1 MNFRFNTDLISNYK
15 SNSQISRVLTEDWVE
30 KNIYCPICGKPY
42 IDRYENN
49 HPTGDFYCLDCNSDF
64 ELKSKQSTSE
74 KLSKTIADGEYSTM
88 ISRITSLKN
97 PNFFFMMYNN
107 YTVQNFILIP
117 NHFFT
122 PEIIIKRKPLGPNA
136 RRSGW
141 TGCNINISSIPES
154 GKIFLIKNKVQ
165 IPQETVINN
174 YKKTKTLIT
183 KNLDS
188 RGWIMDVLS
197 CIERIPAQDFTLN
210 QVYEFERELKVKHPD
225 NNHVKDK
232 IRQQLQYLRDKGFIE
247 FVSPG
252 HYRKI

>member
-1 MNFRFNTDLISNYK
+1 
-15 SNSQISRVLTEDWVE
+15 
-30 KNIYCPICGKPY
+30 
-42 IDRYENN
+42 
-49 HPTGDFYCLDCNSDF
+49 
-64 ELKSKQSTSE
+64 
-74 KLSKTIADGEYSTM
+74 
-88 ISRITSLKN
+88 
-97 PNFFFMMYNN
+97 MMYNN

-122 PEIIIKRKPLGPNA
+122 PEIIIKRNPLGPHA
-136 RRSGW
+136 RRAGW

-154 GKIFLIKNKVQ
+154 GKIFLIKNQVQ

-197 CIERIPAQDFTLN
+197 CIERIPEQDFTLN
-210 QVYEFERELKVKHPD
+210 QVYKFENELKLKHPD
-225 NNHVKDK
+225 NNFIKDK

>member
-1 MNFRFNTDLISNYK
+1 MNFRFNTDLVSNYK

-30 KNIYCPICGKPY
+30 KNMYCPICGKSY

-49 HPTGDFYCLDCNSDF
+49 HPTGDFYCSDCNSDF
-64 ELKSKQSTSE
+64 ELKSKQSTSV

-88 ISRITSLKN
+88 ISRITSLRN

-122 PEIIIKRKPLGPNA
+122 PEIIIKRNPLGPHA
-136 RRSGW
+136 QRAGW

-154 GKIFLIKNKVQ
+154 GKIFLIKNQVQ

-197 CIERIPAQDFTLN
+197 CIERIPEQDFTLN
-210 QVYEFERELKVKHPD
+210 QVYEFENELKLKHPD
-225 NNHVKDK
+225 NNFIKDK

>member
-1 MNFRFNTDLISNYK
+1 M
-15 SNSQISRVLTEDWVE
+15 
-30 KNIYCPICGKPY
+30 
-42 IDRYENN
+42 
-49 HPTGDFYCLDCNSDF
+49 
-64 ELKSKQSTSE
+64 
-74 KLSKTIADGEYSTM
+74 
-88 ISRITSLKN
+88 
-97 PNFFFMMYNN
+97 
-107 YTVQNFILIP
+107 
-117 NHFFT
+117 
-122 PEIIIKRKPLGPNA
+122 GPHA
-136 RRSGW
+136 RRAGW

-154 GKIFLIKNKVQ
+154 GKIFLIKNQVQ

-197 CIERIPAQDFTLN
+197 CIERIPEQDFTLN
-210 QVYEFERELKVKHPD
+210 HVYKFENELKLKHPL
-225 NNHVKDK
+225 NNYIKDK